1 MTLVGDWASAFSTS
15 DGELEGVGGEEEG
28 MDMILNEKREGA
40 MKVWDWE
47 EEETCQRRVGSSTGN
62 AGPLP

>member
-1 MTLVGDWASAFSTS
+1 MD
-15 DGELEGVGGEEEG
+15 EEG
-28 MDMILNEKREGA
+28 MDMVLNEKREGA
-40 MKVWDWE
+40 TKARDWE